1 MNTKKILGGVA
12 IAASAVSLGPAPAA
26 LASGLP
32 RVGVRVEGKSRTL
45 LRNKV
50 VKPNGKRVRRH
61 GHSCA
66 GNTLLDPFNLAT
78 KGRWSGPWY
87 SGLGFEPTRILG
99 ETDSFTKTGSWY
111 ELFVN
116 YKAANSGLC
125 GLKIRRGQHVLLA
138 AVPAAGS
145 PEYPTRIV
153 APKTA
158 TAGVPFTVSVVLYD
172 ANGKPHA
179 LKGATVTGGALKATT
194 NAKGQATIDTTH
206 IGRVV
211 LRASKPGEIRSEAV
225 VKVAA

>member
-1 MNTKKILGGVA
+1 MNTKNIIGGVA
-12 IAASAVSLGPAPAA
+12 IAASAVSLGAAPAA
-26 LASGLP
+26 VASGLP
-32 RVGVRVEGKSRTL
+32 RVSVRVEGKSRTL

-61 GHSCA
+61 GHSC
-66 GNTLLDPFNLAT
+66 GGKTLLDPFNLAT
-78 KGRWSGPWY
+78 KGRWSGPYY

-111 ELFVN
+111 ELFIN
-116 YKAANSGLC
+116 NQAATTGLC
-125 GLKIRRGQHVLLA
+125 GLKIRRGQHVLMA
-138 AVPAAGS
+138 AVPATG
-145 PEYPTRIV
+145 PKEYPTGIA

-158 TAGVPFTVSVVLYD
+158 RAGVPFTVSVVLYN
-172 ANGKPHA
+172 ASGKPHA

-194 NAKGQATIDTTH
+194 NSKGQATIDTTH

-211 LRASKPGEIRSEAV
+211 LRASKAGEIRSEAV